1 MALPLVLF
9 QICHLNFAACLQ
21 VVEDLAGPAP
31 MHRLLQ
37 GDVGS
42 GKTAVAFLAMLA
54 AAGSG
59 CQAALMAPTE
69 VRCRQAAALYCFQIQ
84 EQKRSGA
91 VRHNMQSPC
100 TP

>member
-1 MALPLVLF
+1 MYDY
-9 QICHLNFAACLQ
+9 HLNFAACLQ
-21 VVEDLAGPAP
+21 ILEDLAGPAP

-42 GKTAVAFLAMLA
+42 GKTAVAFLAMLT

-69 VRCRQAAALYCFQIQ
+69 VRGTGAAELCFSDPRADALFRI
-84 EQKRSGA
+84 
-91 VRHNMQSPC
+91 
-100 TP
+100 